1 MTIYLPQLKNEVLR
15 LTDAAHSEI
24 LDKNHTCF
32 TLTKGKSEF
41 TVEQLSTG
49 STRSGAG
56 WVIYQIMQILTALPR
71 AIGWRKPIF
80 VRCNP
85 ILLSARVKVNSF
97 RFSDL
102 TLFLDAGGYNI
113 DTHSYGPPVLTGDKE
128 LTITVS
134 GYTADHASVESAV
147 REEKMSKLGYYVSL
161 FAVPAVLVLLSV
173 ITSYGIFFAAALG
186 TLPFMIAFTLMGIA
200 HSKRVKRTLR
210 EKVEDTLRFL
220 NGKM

>member
-15 LTDAAHSEI
+15 LSDATHSEI
-24 LDKNHTCF
+24 LDQDHTSF
-32 TLTKGKSEF
+32 TLTDGESEF
-41 TVEQLSTG
+41 TVEQIASG
-49 STRSGAG
+49 STRSKMG
-56 WVIYQIMQILTALPR
+56 WVIYQILQILTALPR

-85 ILLSARVKVNSF
+85 ILLSAKVKVNSF

-134 GYTADHASVESAV
+134 GYSADKASVESAI
-147 REEKMSKLGYYVSL
+147 REEGMSKLGYYINL
-161 FAVPAVLVLLSV
+161 FAVPAFLVLLSYL
-173 ITSYGIFFAAALG
+173 TSYGIFFAAALG
-186 TLPFMIAFTLMGIA
+186 TLPFMIAFTLMGVG
-200 HSKRVKRTLR
+200 HSKRARRMLQD
-210 EKVEDTLRFL
+210 KVEDTLRYR

>member
-1 MTIYLPQLKNEVLR
+1 MTIYIPQLKNEVLR
-15 LTDAAHSEI
+15 LTDATHSEI
-24 LDKNHTCF
+24 LDKNHTSF
-32 TLTKGKSEF
+32 TLTNGESEF
-41 TVEQLSTG
+41 TVEQIASG
-49 STRSGAG
+49 STRSKMG
-56 WVIYQIMQILTALPR
+56 WVIYQTMQILTALPR

-85 ILLSARVKVNSF
+85 ILLSAKVKVNSF

-128 LTITVS
+128 LTIVVS
-134 GYTADHASVESAV
+134 GYSADEASVESAMK
-147 REEKMSKLGYYVSL
+147 EETMSKLGYYVNL
-161 FAVPAVLVLLSV
+161 FAVPAVLVLLSFL
-173 ITSYGIFFAAALG
+173 TNFGIFFGVALG
-186 TLPFMIAFTLMGIA
+186 TLPFMIAFTLMGVG

-220 NGKM
+220 NGK